1 MERKFAPMQLDI
13 RLPDKYLHTKYVKTP
28 WEKYLKMY
36 ESYAAC
42 YGHSQSAERICERGG
57 LGIREVVELG
67 IKDIHLYLGFGNEYP
82 KKDTDWVHL
91 HLIFNDDDLGY
102 KWSVIK
108 PLKGWTEGEN
118 LVLPRQILV
127 MIKEEYENEKDIGEK
142 TLGKIELINELIAI
156 IDKKEV

>member
-1 MERKFAPMQLDI
+1 MKIKLAPMQLGI
-13 RLPDKYLHTKYVKTP
+13 RLPEQYLLPRYVRTP

-36 ESYAAC
+36 EAYAAR
-42 YGHSQSAERICERGG
+42 YGRSQSAEHICERGG
-57 LGIREVVELG
+57 LGVREVVELG

-82 KKDTDWVHL
+82 QKDTDWVHL

-102 KWSVIK
+102 KWSVIE
-108 PLKGWTEGEN
+108 PLTGWTEGEN
-118 LVLPRQILV
+118 LVLPRQVLV

-142 TLGKIELINELIAI
+142 TLGKIELVNELISI